1 MRIQLTLSLGAKSG
15 RADAA
20 PAGAPLAGT
29 SIPPMMTVG
38 IAKAEFADEAADISA
53 TTPQTWMAN
62 LNIVPFAKTAYPP
75 IATA

>member
-1 MRIQLTLSLGAKSG
+1 MRIQLTLPLGAKSG

-29 SIPPMMTVG
+29 SIPPMIIVG
-38 IAKAEFADEAADISA
+38 IAEAEFADEAAEISTA
-53 TTPQTWMAN
+53 IPQTWMAN

-75 IATA
+75 IVTA